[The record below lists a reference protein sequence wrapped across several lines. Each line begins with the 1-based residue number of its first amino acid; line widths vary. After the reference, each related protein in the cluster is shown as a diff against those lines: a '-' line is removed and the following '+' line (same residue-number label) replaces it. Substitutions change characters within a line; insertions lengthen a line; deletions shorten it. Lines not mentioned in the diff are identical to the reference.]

1 MPSAETV
8 RVFTVTGDPGSIFT
22 ITVVDKNNNFYNFSE
37 DTSVALAF
45 SSNAAKLK
53 QKTIGSTGFYSG
65 IISFPA
71 VSADNYYIITL
82 YADSASGTSL
92 NENISSNEIYILPRI
107 HKYNDTTVTFS
118 LSSASSSGSYNSM
131 PSDVTFIRPSYL
143 VQKSFKQTKTISF
156 PVTLSSSQFVIARQ
170 PKITDFEF
178 TTTKTTYS
186 DNSGTSIELTDI
198 SGLSVNMGVTGSG
211 IASNSVI
218 REIIPGYLDANKSY
232 DNINVYN
239 IPKAIET
246 DVNSKQFISNSTGG
260 TIVISNSSTWGVG
273 ETLTFTGKG
282 SVHSNAFNNTSF
294 SIKNLNL
301 TIDPVV
307 TTADAAM
314 GANSNTIPLTST
326 DGIKAADTVIMSGIG
341 VKGTPHVDS
350 ISAGASVDV
359 SVEQEALAI
368 DNGQTLTFTG
378 SSRSATITGDVT
390 VLQHGTDN
398 ITLTL
403 ALDNILTV
411 G

>member
-1 MPSAETV
+1 
-8 RVFTVTGDPGSIFT
+8 
-22 ITVVDKNNNFYNFSE
+22 
-37 DTSVALAF
+37 
-45 SSNAAKLK
+45 
-53 QKTIGSTGFYSG
+53 
-65 IISFPA
+65 
-71 VSADNYYIITL
+71 
-82 YADSASGTSL
+82 
-92 NENISSNEIYILPRI
+92 
-107 HKYNDTTVTFS
+107 
-118 LSSASSSGSYNSM
+118 
-131 PSDVTFIRPSYL
+131 
-143 VQKSFKQTKTISF
+143 
-156 PVTLSSSQFVIARQ
+156 
-170 PKITDFEF
+170 
-178 TTTKTTYS
+178 
-186 DNSGTSIELTDI
+186 
-198 SGLSVNMGVTGSG
+198 MGVTGSG